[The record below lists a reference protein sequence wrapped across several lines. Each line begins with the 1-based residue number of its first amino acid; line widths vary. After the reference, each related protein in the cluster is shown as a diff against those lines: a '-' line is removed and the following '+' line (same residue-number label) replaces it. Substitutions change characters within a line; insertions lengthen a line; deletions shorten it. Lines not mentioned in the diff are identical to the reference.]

1 MHFLYIILK
10 KNIFWVLVT
19 VVSISMP
26 VIVYGQNCIPDHF
39 FNRYQGTNAV
49 YVNKVITTTK
59 NETLTAGSC
68 LKVRGDFE
76 DATDGFINKV
86 SARGTILWSKRYFIP
101 GFNSGGFSSIE
112 NATDSTYLVT
122 ARFGVYKKVNFS
134 TVIELDAATF
144 LLYLD
149 KYGNLI
155 WKKRITNYINDSF
168 LNNITKTTN
177 NSFIITG
184 NKFRDNI
191 NQLMVLNIDLTGNV
205 NWHKLIFVDSVHLT
219 RPVTKV
225 LANGSILLTGI
236 TFKAGFTNQGYY
248 FIKMDNASGEVSL
261 SKNIYIGPNPVYEI
275 KSILELPNDSL
286 MLCTSFA
293 ERQGIAIAPYSKEAT
308 LLKVSATGQV
318 GSATSF
324 YTTNPGCELLDAVYS
339 NSAYTML
346 LDNGFQSMV
355 VTLNSALAITG
366 QKAYG
371 QVNGN
376 IKAKKLLDR
385 LPANRILFTGRTQV
399 STMGLMKT
407 ESDWSIPC
415 LESST
420 QMTIKDISSFY
431 SNGNLSLSYV
441 NTSPINFEEILGGIG
456 RTDYVF
462 NTYIDCFAS
471 CCSFIKSDTT
481 TTELCNAKQY
491 VLPDN
496 SVVKESGIY
505 YGIFSTPNNCDSIA
519 YYDILFSKKPIVNLG
534 DAVCLGDSTSVLLKT
549 DSAYR
554 QYIWN
559 GMPSPNHYYKA
570 TAPGIY
576 SVSVTNQCGTT
587 RDEIE
592 VFQKCEFPVYIPS
605 AFTPN
610 NDGLNDNFG
619 YPIQNKNRFV
629 SLSIFNRFGE
639 RIFFTTDKSKSWN
652 GQYKRIIQPNGIY
665 AYLLYLTTLDGKKIS
680 QKGTFMLIR

>member
-1 MHFLYIILK
+1 MYLLYNIIK
-10 KNIFWVLVT
+10 KNLLCILLITAVIYAP
-19 VVSISMP
+19 VSSN
-26 VIVYGQNCIPDHF
+26 GQNCIPDHF
-39 FNRYQGTNAV
+39 FYRYEGTNAV

-59 NETLTAGSC
+59 NETVSAGSC

-86 SARGTILWSKRYFIP
+86 SARGTLLWSKRYYIP

-134 TVIELDAATF
+134 TIIELDAATF

-149 KYGNLI
+149 KFGNLI

-184 NKFRDNI
+184 NKFRSNI
-191 NQLMVLNIDLTGNV
+191 NQLMVLNIDLAGNV

-225 LANGSILLTGI
+225 LTNGSVLLTGI
-236 TFKAGFTNQGYY
+236 TFKSGFTNQGYY
-248 FIKMDNASGEVSL
+248 FIKMDNATGDVSL

-275 KSILELPNDSL
+275 RSILELPNDSL
-286 MLCTSFA
+286 ILCTSFA
-293 ERQGIAIAPYSKEAT
+293 ERQGIGIAPFSKEAA
-308 LLKVSATGQV
+308 LIKVGTTGQV
-318 GSATSF
+318 GRVTSF
-324 YTTNPGCELLDAVYS
+324 STTNPGCEMLDAVYS
-339 NSAYTML
+339 NSSYTML
-346 LDNGFQSMV
+346 LDNGFQSML
-355 VTLNSALAITG
+355 VTLNSALGVTG
-366 QKAYG
+366 RKAYG
-371 QVNGN
+371 LVNGN
-376 IKAKKLLDR
+376 LKAKKLLDR

-399 STMGLMKT
+399 SLMGLMKT
-407 ESDWSIPC
+407 ENDWSIPC
-415 LESST
+415 VESST
-420 QMTIKDISSFY
+420 QINTRDITSFF
-431 SNGNLSLSYV
+431 SNGALSLSYV
-441 NTSPINFEEILGGIG
+441 NTSPINFEEIGGGIAKS
-456 RTDYVF
+456 DYAF
-462 NTYIDCFAS
+462 STHTDCFAS
-471 CCSFIKSDTT
+471 CCLFVKSDTT
-481 TTELCNAKQY
+481 ATELCNAKQY

-496 SVVKESGIY
+496 AVVKESGIY
-505 YGIFSTPNNCDSIA
+505 YGTFVTANNCDSIA
-519 YYDILFSKKPIVNLG
+519 YYDIAFSKKPIVNLG
-534 DAVCLGDSTSVLLKT
+534 DAVCLGDSTSVLLRT

-559 GMPSPNHYYKA
+559 GVPSTNHYYKA

-576 SVSVTNQCGTT
+576 SVTVTNQCGTS
-587 RDEIE
+587 RDEVE

-619 YPIQNKNRFV
+619 YPLQNKNRFV

-639 RIFFTTDKSKSWN
+639 RIFFTTDKSRSWN
-652 GQYKRIIQPNGIY
+652 GQYKMLLQPNGIY
-665 AYLLYLTTLDGKKIS
+665 AYLLYLTALDGKKIT